1 MPADPATDRNS
12 SGEKG
17 PVLLRLHYEE
27 RRTPMPTETPPPTAP
42 GPDDAVARFEQE
54 MQELEDIVARME
66 KGDLRLEDSLKLF
79 ERGSELARSCRR
91 SLETAELKVRN
102 LLEEGNGEGGAT

>member
-1 MPADPATDRNS
+1 MPP
-12 SGEKG
+12 
-17 PVLLRLHYEE
+17 
-27 RRTPMPTETPPPTAP
+27 ETPQNPAA

-79 ERGSELARSCRR
+79 ERGSQLARSCRK
-91 SLETAELKVRN
+91 SLDTAELKVRN
-102 LLEEGNGEGGAT
+102 LLEDDGAAGGSA